1 MSDNTELKTAIEY
14 ILNQGALEREFIEDA
29 DALDAAWAVYEA
41 LGPTDI
47 LALIADI
54 EDARNGMKHSC
65 AIRLKKRIELL
76 ETQRDQLIADNERL
90 TKAVGLQVI
99 RRFVGDD
106 DQKNIDELV
115 AAGIQVDKELIVQ
128 LKAENERLA
137 AACERAEQII
147 IVECKAASL
156 AKVRANLLEANR
168 DQLRAE
174 VVGLKTGYEAYE
186 RVNAE
191 LKAEVGALRKDADR
205 AAYWKQRAKSAEGH
219 LFSGDFRA
227 AAMELHKY
235 SRFES
240 TPWPELTGSQHAL
253 ISSAAG
259 AVIATVNR
267 LRDARRPKNRDETD
281 AIIWCACGDGHAAN
295 SYGAG
300 FMDANGGVCANCDA
314 ALGKGEQS

>member
-1 MSDNTELKTAIEY
+1 MTYVREQTSAELSAHIRSLQKMAGWFDPLSDRLWQE
-14 ILNQGALEREFIEDA
+14 
-29 DALDAAWAVYEA
+29 VEA
-41 LGPTDI
+41 L
-47 LALIADI
+47 
-54 EDARNGMKHSC
+54 
-65 AIRLKKRIELL
+65 
-76 ETQRDQLIADNERL
+76 Q
-90 TKAVGLQVI
+90 
-99 RRFVGDD
+99 
-106 DQKNIDELV
+106 
-115 AAGIQVDKELIVQ
+115 
-128 LKAENERLA
+128 AENA
-137 AACERAEQII
+137 
-147 IVECKAASL
+147 
-156 AKVRANLLEANR
+156 
-168 DQLRAE
+168 
-174 VVGLKTGYEAYE
+174 GLKTGYEAYE

-191 LKAEVGALRKDADR
+191 LKAEVEVLRKDADR

-281 AIIWCACGDGHAAN
+281 AIIWCACGDGYPVN

-300 FMDANGGVCANCDA
+300 FMAANGDVCENCDA
-314 ALGKGEQS
+314 ANGRVEPHLDTPDELKALRQALTDIFNHVEGNTECLVRDLVNWGTPRINPNDFYDECEAIKEIANAALGQGERGGQSTSKTSQSADPEGSKGGGQ

>member
-1 MSDNTELKTAIEY
+1 MTIDITKLEVLAKAASQGRW
-14 ILNQGALEREFIEDA
+14 NQDGFEVQNDDINNYRVARCNWLA
-29 DALDAAWAVYEA
+29 DAKFIAAASPVEV
-41 LGPTDI
+41 
-47 LALIADI
+47 LALIATGKQQAQQFK
-54 EDARNGMKHSC
+54 EWQASHHANYV
-65 AIRLKKRIELL
+65 
-76 ETQRDQLIADNERL
+76 
-90 TKAVGLQVI
+90 AV
-99 RRFVGDD
+99 
-106 DQKNIDELV
+106 
-115 AAGIQVDKELIVQ
+115 
-128 LKAENERLA
+128 AEE
-137 AACERAEQII
+137 
-147 IVECKAASL
+147 
-156 AKVRANLLEANR
+156 R

-174 VVGLKTGYEAYE
+174 VAGLRTGYEAYE

-191 LKAEVGALRKDADR
+191 MKAEVEGLRKDVDR
-205 AAYWKQRAKSAEGH
+205 ASYWKQRAKSAEGH

-300 FMDANGGVCANCDA
+300 FMDANKGVCANCDA
-314 ALGKGEQS
+314 AMGKGDRP

>member
-1 MSDNTELKTAIEY
+1 MSDYSKLKELAEATKGWDNLKSCWPEETEDGDLEVNWFVGAVTEDDDKYPVLEVNTAQY
-14 ILNQGALEREFIEDA
+14 DALEDA
-29 DALDAAWAVYEA
+29 GRLARYYAAANPSAV
-41 LGPTDI
+41 
-47 LALIADI
+47 LALIADLD
-54 EDARNGMKHSC
+54 EARNGMKHSC

-174 VVGLKTGYEAYE
+174 VAGLKTGYEAYE

-191 LKAEVGALRKDADR
+191 LKAENEELRANSSLVVLLPEFDSVLEDLEIHGQHSDQGYRKLKDWYRKVDLACKAID
-205 AAYWKQRAKSAEGH
+205 
-219 LFSGDFRA
+219 
-227 AAMELHKY
+227 AAM
-235 SRFES
+235 
-240 TPWPELTGSQHAL
+240 G
-253 ISSAAG
+253 
-259 AVIATVNR
+259 N
-267 LRDARRPKNRDETD
+267 
-281 AIIWCACGDGHAAN
+281 
-295 SYGAG
+295 
-300 FMDANGGVCANCDA
+300 
-314 ALGKGEQS
+314 GEQP

>member
-1 MSDNTELKTAIEY
+1 MTDYTELKRLAEAATPTPW
-14 ILNQGALEREFIEDA
+14 ERGDGNEVMVSEEGDEAYWSWEQAGPAQIHGSGEQPVRDA
-29 DALDAAWAVYEA
+29 DFIAAANPAAV
-41 LGPTDI
+41 
-47 LALIADI
+47 LALIADLD
-54 EDARNGMKHSC
+54 EARNGMKHSC

-76 ETQRDQLIADNERL
+76 ETQRDQLIADNERP

-174 VVGLKTGYEAYE
+174 VAGLKTGYEAYE

-191 LKAEVGALRKDADR
+191 LKAENEALRAN
-205 AAYWKQRAKSAEGH
+205 SS
-219 LFSGDFRA
+219 LVV
-227 AAMELHKY
+227 LL
-235 SRFES
+235 
-240 TPWPELTGSQHAL
+240 PELDSVLEDLEIHGQHSDQGYRKLKDWYRKVDLAC
-253 ISSAAG
+253 
-259 AVIATVNR
+259 
-267 LRDARRPKNRDETD
+267 K
-281 AIIWCACGDGHAAN
+281 AI
-295 SYGAG
+295 
-300 FMDANGGVCANCDA
+300 DA
-314 ALGKGEQS
+314 ALGQGEQS

>member
-1 MSDNTELKTAIEY
+1 MSNYEKLKELAEATKGWDNLKSCWPEETEDGDLEVNWFVGAVTEDDDKYPVLEVNTAQY
-14 ILNQGALEREFIEDA
+14 DALEDA
-29 DALDAAWAVYEA
+29 GRLARYYAAANPSAV
-41 LGPTDI
+41 
-47 LALIADI
+47 LALIADLD
-54 EDARNGMKHSC
+54 EARNGMKHSC

-174 VVGLKTGYEAYE
+174 VAGLKTGYEAYE

-191 LKAEVGALRKDADR
+191 LKAEVEALREEVALDDKIIADRDRLLNMFDCPAHGQCIPYAMEQIEALRKDAGRYQWLKDPKR
-205 AAYWKQRAKSAEGH
+205 HAIEFDSAFDEFGVPID
-219 LFSGDFRA
+219 SIID
-227 AAMELHKY
+227 AAM
-235 SRFES
+235 
-240 TPWPELTGSQHAL
+240 
-253 ISSAAG
+253 
-259 AVIATVNR
+259 
-267 LRDARRPKNRDETD
+267 
-281 AIIWCACGDGHAAN
+281 
-295 SYGAG
+295 
-300 FMDANGGVCANCDA
+300 
-314 ALGKGEQS
+314 GKGEQS

>member
-1 MSDNTELKTAIEY
+1 MTDYTELKRLAEAATAGPWSMCGEADGS
-14 ILNQGALEREFIEDA
+14 QGFEIIQDIWNEHGTHTGKDVVVYEWSDESDPLGVIHRADAEFI
-29 DALDAAWAVYEA
+29 AAANPVAV
-41 LGPTDI
+41 
-47 LALIADI
+47 LALIADLD
-54 EDARNGMKHSC
+54 EARNGMKHSC

-174 VVGLKTGYEAYE
+174 VAGLKTGYEAYE

-191 LKAEVGALRKDADR
+191 LKAEVEKLRKEDLRAGLMAL
-205 AAYWKQRAKSAEGH
+205 AAYIGPICTNAV
-219 LFSGDFRA
+219 L
-227 AAMELHKY
+227 AAM
-235 SRFES
+235 
-240 TPWPELTGSQHAL
+240 GQ
-253 ISSAAG
+253 
-259 AVIATVNR
+259 
-267 LRDARRPKNRDETD
+267 
-281 AIIWCACGDGHAAN
+281 
-295 SYGAG
+295 
-300 FMDANGGVCANCDA
+300 
-314 ALGKGEQS
+314 GEQS

>member
-1 MSDNTELKTAIEY
+1 MTDHTELKTAIEY

-174 VVGLKTGYEAYE
+174 VAGLRTGYEAYE

-191 LKAEVGALRKDADR
+191 LKAEVEGLRDDLDQVEYDANAWRNGEESVWIEVFNIEGDDPFICAISGKITVEQLALI
-205 AAYWKQRAKSAEGH
+205 QAEILEYREDYFEKG
-219 LFSGDFRA
+219 SGLYVFRCA
-227 AAMELHKY
+227 HCQAHYDNVGMTEPAHWETD
-235 SRFES
+235 FES
-240 TPWPELTGSQHAL
+240 YSPFPWEEEA
-253 ISSAAG
+253 
-259 AVIATVNR
+259 
-267 LRDARRPKNRDETD
+267 
-281 AIIWCACGDGHAAN
+281 
-295 SYGAG
+295 
-300 FMDANGGVCANCDA
+300 A
-314 ALGKGEQS
+314 ALGQGEQS